1 MSELKLKNFRC
12 NQDLSQYTSSL
23 LFDSIDTKLADDCNI
38 ILYDDTDGS
47 GDTIAFGEFE
57 HEGERFN
64 ISLEIRGEIR
74 ISFDGNIYTSPLEY
88 PEDLTSLIKAHPYDF
103 DVCDEAAGH
112 EIYIDNNNW
121 FEYIFGP
128 DGAMNDG
135 YVYEQD
141 LSKAT
146 ADMIKE
152 DMFKIAKQY
161 FGLDKN
167 DEGLEIY
174 HMLTLST
181 AHLSGETVNTLDA
194 VINGLST
201 SPMPVCYPK
210 KDFCIHEDYGYF
222 MHIADENDIDEEEE
236 EKYPTD
242 IKDVLAYARKHH
254 CQWIMFDCD
263 AEPVHELPTYEW

>member
-1 MSELKLKNFRC
+1 MSELKLINFRC
-12 NQDLSQYTSSL
+12 DQDLSKYTSSL
-23 LFDSIDTKLADDCNI
+23 LFDSIDTKLADDCDI
-38 ILYDDTDGS
+38 TLFDDTDGS

-57 HEGERFN
+57 YKGERFN
-64 ISLEIRGEIR
+64 ISLEVRGEIR
-74 ISFDGNIYTSPLEY
+74 ICFDGSVYKSPLKY
-88 PEDLTSLIKAHPYDF
+88 PEELTALIKAHPYDF
-103 DVCDEAAGH
+103 DVCDEATGH
-112 EIYIDNNNW
+112 EICVDFSNW

-135 YVYEQD
+135 EVYEKN

-146 ADMIKE
+146 ADMIKK
-152 DMFKIAKQY
+152 DMLNIAKQY
-161 FGLDKN
+161 FGLDKD

-174 HMLTLST
+174 RMLTLST
-181 AHLSGETVNTLDA
+181 SHLTSETVNTLDA

-210 KDFCIHEDYGYF
+210 MDLYINEAYGYF
-222 MHIADENDIDEEEE
+222 MHIADEDDIDDEAE
-236 EKYPTD
+236 EKYPKD

-254 CQWIMFDCD
+254 CQWVMFDCD